1 MALEVQAT
9 IAYRI
14 DPIRGLIILSV
25 SLCFPSGEQRD
36 VEPANAS
43 IVPSN
48 TVWPIELVH
57 GMEPIYIFQDSEA
70 DGCQN

>member
-1 MALEVQAT
+1 MALEVRAT

-14 DPIRGLIILSV
+14 DPIRGIVIESV

-43 IVPSN
+43 IIPSN
-48 TVWPIELVH
+48 TVWPIELVR
-57 GMEPIYIFQDSEA
+57 GMEPVYIFQDAEQSE
-70 DGCQN
+70 CTN